1 MLDIN
6 PLMKS
11 YSPLPE
17 TSSIA
22 FYKSVPKQHKP
33 PNPASCPTY
42 AIVES
47 TEDSSGE
54 QADAGSWR
62 GGWAK
67 RFVPET
73 IHYETAIQVTEMGH
87 IAITH
92 APMGVNSVTTWTL
105 RESEEGLVVDMSG
118 EVESNK
124 MLMAFIKTT
133 LSESYTKLAERFLKD
148 LKKEVE
154 GNDGGNGV
162 KAEEEATS

>member
-1 MLDIN
+1 
-6 PLMKS
+6 
-11 YSPLPE
+11 
-17 TSSIA
+17 
-22 FYKSVPKQHKP
+22 
-33 PNPASCPTY
+33 
-42 AIVES
+42 
-47 TEDSSGE
+47 
-54 QADAGSWR
+54 
-62 GGWAK
+62 
-67 RFVPET
+67 
-73 IHYETAIQVTEMGH
+73 MGH

>member
-1 MLDIN
+1 
-6 PLMKS
+6 
-11 YSPLPE
+11 
-17 TSSIA
+17 
-22 FYKSVPKQHKP
+22 
-33 PNPASCPTY
+33 
-42 AIVES
+42 
-47 TEDSSGE
+47 
-54 QADAGSWR
+54 
-62 GGWAK
+62 
-67 RFVPET
+67 
-73 IHYETAIQVTEMGH
+73 MGH

-124 MLMAFIKTT
+124 MSMAFIKTT